1 MCYIATKLTLKLKK
15 LYFDKCIDFT
25 VKQLKTA

>member
-1 MCYIATKLTLKLKK
+1 MCYIATKLTLKQSK
-15 LYFDKCIDFT
+15 LIFDKCIGFT